1 MKAKGQERPS
11 TVNILAGS
19 RSYEIQ
25 IWWEV
30 PPWVA
35 EVVSSQEA
43 DLRMQNREEDEWCSR
58 ADHGAWWER
67 KKGPD
72 GDGKG
77 SSTLGNGES
86 NLGAGKAVKGAGG
99 TAHRAPWRGID
110 PMGEGDCSK
119 GWDSKKGRMRMG
131 SRLKEVTDG
140 PNGLG
145 PRAHVLE
152 PQTQQLKTI
161 RGCCSNGLGPRA
173 HVLESGRLKEEEKD
187 GSSLNLISKEQENVP
202 YKRREGKESGL
213 TLSNS
218 GGDFAMVRYDQSQ
231 SISSISSPSISD
243 RLLPSGEF
251 FGQEGG

>member
-1 MKAKGQERPS
+1 
-11 TVNILAGS
+11 
-19 RSYEIQ
+19 
-25 IWWEV
+25 
-30 PPWVA
+30 
-35 EVVSSQEA
+35 
-43 DLRMQNREEDEWCSR
+43 
-58 ADHGAWWER
+58 
-67 KKGPD
+67 
-72 GDGKG
+72 
-77 SSTLGNGES
+77 
-86 NLGAGKAVKGAGG
+86 
-99 TAHRAPWRGID
+99 
-110 PMGEGDCSK
+110 MGEGDCSK
-119 GWDSKKGRMRMG
+119 GWDSKKGRMLMG

-145 PRAHVLE
+145 PKAHVLE
-152 PQTQQLKTI
+152 PQTQHLKTI

-187 GSSLNLISKEQENVP
+187 GSSLNLISKEQEDVP

-251 FGQEGG
+251 YGQEGGQVGEGDCRGSVQIPLQILAPIYSPRCSKRETVVGEEQQTIQCLGGEKVEGGGGDGN